1 MKLLFRSMSIALA
14 QMWQSLQALQSPL
27 EGRAPVRVPV
37 LVPIRIQ
44 TDHRARGPAGRRPY
58 RGGWS
63 A

>member
-1 MKLLFRSMSIALA
+1 VSIALA

-27 EGRAPVRVPV
+27 EGRAPVLVPV

-44 TDHRARGPAGRRPY
+44 TDHRARTPVGLCPY